1 MNTSSRS
8 RPLAIVVEDDP
19 GLRQMIM
26 RALATID
33 VEAKGFGSGEEA
45 LAFIEM
51 NPAPDLV
58 HLDLVLPWMCGLRV
72 CEALRYSAHTA
83 HVPIMI
89 VTGRT
94 EMQDEAAALEAGAD
108 AFLEKPF
115 KLREYLDEVRRLI
128 GRPWV
133 KPQPQPQP
141 PQPQAQQHEHHAAA
155 P

>member
-1 MNTSSRS
+1 
-8 RPLAIVVEDDP
+8 
-19 GLRQMIM
+19 MIM
-26 RALATID
+26 RALATINVD
-33 VEAKGFGSGEEA
+33 AKGFGAGEEA

-51 NPAPDLV
+51 SALPPDLV

-72 CEALRYSAHTA
+72 CEALRYSALTA

-115 KLREYLDEVRRLI
+115 KVRDYLDEVRRLI
-128 GRPWV
+128 GPTPAV
-133 KPQPQPQP
+133 DTT
-141 PQPQAQQHEHHAAA
+141 HGVAAA
-155 P
+155 AL